1 VQLFYTKLYHIPSH
15 LCWSTYLIVF
25 FQLIFHFFT
34 FLSRMIP
41 LFSFVILPRRN
52 KAITRSVLH
61 LNGGQITRV
70 FLELPK
76 QKKSYLTFWSFNN
89 DILQFASKYT
99 SCYLVVH
106 SWFNCECFA
115 SSKMLEQIFVHE
127 ANLTPPFV
135 LDVPVPS
142 QDSERSCI
150 SIYGYHFYLFLRFF
164 IGIWKCSESV
174 VFFVFHCI
182 ASFWL
187 VSCKQE
193 NAFQVPSSHRFLGW
207 LCFVYHLRHIFM

>member
-1 VQLFYTKLYHIPSH
+1 MSSCIDRIVLCRHTIAKPCNSSIPNFITFHLISVDAPPILFL
-15 LCWSTYLIVF
+15 F
-25 FQLIFHFFT
+25 FQLIFHIFT

-89 DILQFASKYT
+89 DILQFASQYT

-115 SSKMLEQIFVHE
+115 SSKMLEQTFVHE
-127 ANLTPPFV
+127 TNLLLEFGNV
-135 LDVPVPS
+135 LKVW
-142 QDSERSCI
+142 C
-150 SIYGYHFYLFLRFF
+150 
-164 IGIWKCSESV
+164 
-174 VFFVFHCI
+174 FFVFHCI

-187 VSCKQE
+187 VRCKQE
-193 NAFQVPSSHRFLGW
+193 NAFQVPSSHRFLGGKEQ
-207 LCFVYHLRHIFM
+207 